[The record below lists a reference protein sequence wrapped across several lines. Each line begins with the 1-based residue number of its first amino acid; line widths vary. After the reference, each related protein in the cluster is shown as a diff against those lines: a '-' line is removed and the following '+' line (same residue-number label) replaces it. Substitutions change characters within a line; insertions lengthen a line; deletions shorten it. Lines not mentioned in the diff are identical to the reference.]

1 MDQARFDT
9 LVKCIARAR
18 GATSQTRRG
27 RTRGQR
33 GTPQQGCPKVGICH
47 RTRSLT
53 GAFQYIE
60 VCRTAVPAHAAHG
73 DLVACPGH
81 QVIDPHTCTCTC
93 PTTVVEACRQDHGF
107 VCGGCQTICRTGPGA
122 DFPCTCLTS
131 AEGVVRC
138 GFTASNEAP
147 ACAIPCQTS
156 AQCAQRLGAGFF
168 CVVNTCCTTPVCVK
182 PC

>member
-1 MDQARFDT
+1 MDQERFDD
-9 LVKCIARAR
+9 LVKRIARQRAEKLR
-18 GATSQTRRG
+18 KPWG
-27 RTRGQR
+27 RTRGHR
-33 GTPQQGCPKVGICH
+33 GAAQQGCPKVGICH
-47 RTRSLT
+47 RTRSIT
-53 GAFQYIE
+53 GALQYIE
-60 VCRTAVPAHAAHG
+60 VCRAAVPAHAAHG

-93 PTTVVEACRQDHGF
+93 PTTIVPACRQDHGF
-107 VCGGCQTICRTGPGA
+107 ACGGCLTTCRTAPSGT
-122 DFPCTCLTS
+122 CICLTS

-156 AQCAQRLGAGFF
+156 AECAQRLGSGFF